1 MSPRLEQFMKLKGD
15 YVTSIGNMLHDV
27 TRLSETG
34 THCVDVT
41 FSAGFG
47 PCVTAAE

>member
-1 MSPRLEQFMKLKGD
+1 MKLEDD
-15 YVTSIGNMLHDV
+15 YFASIGHMLHDV

-41 FSAGFG
+41 FSAGFVYDVT
-47 PCVTAAE
+47 CVE